1 MKRGIPMKKPSQ
13 FFSALTS
20 VLLALFLL
28 TGAIAV
34 PILYRPFYYSQAEA
48 LELSAQTGYSQ
59 ETIRGAFDEVM
70 DFLVKDEPFGT
81 GALRWSESGR
91 EHFVDCQR
99 LFWLDFHVLE
109 ITAALLA
116 AILILVAAKKLTLH
130 RFGGRGPCFWALVG
144 MGAAVL
150 ILGLW
155 ALADFTSL
163 FTAFHTAFFPGKT
176 NWIFDYRTDEIIL
189 ILPEAFW
196 ARAAALVAGLAFGGA
211 AVLAIAEAL
220 LHRAKRPK
228 SVYEQIKELSPS
240 PKASK

>member
-130 RFGGRGPCFWALVG
+130 RFGGRGPCF
-144 MGAAVL
+144 
-150 ILGLW
+150 
-155 ALADFTSL
+155 
-163 FTAFHTAFFPGKT
+163 
-176 NWIFDYRTDEIIL
+176 
-189 ILPEAFW
+189 
-196 ARAAALVAGLAFGGA
+196 
-211 AVLAIAEAL
+211 
-220 LHRAKRPK
+220 
-228 SVYEQIKELSPS
+228 
-240 PKASK
+240 

>member
-1 MKRGIPMKKPSQ
+1 MKNGSK

-59 ETIRGAFDEVM
+59 ETIRGAFDAVM
-70 DFLVKDEPFGT
+70 DYLVKGEPFST
-81 GALRWSESGR
+81 GELRWSEAGR
-91 EHFVDCQR
+91 AHFADCQR

-116 AILILVAAKKLTLH
+116 AIVILTATKKLALYP
-130 RFGGRGPCFWALVG
+130 FGGRGPCFWALVG
-144 MGAAVL
+144 MGAGVL
-150 ILGLW
+150 LLGIW
-155 ALADFTSL
+155 AMVDFTSL

-196 ARAAALVAGLAFGGA
+196 ARAAALVAGLAFGSA
-211 AVLAIAEAL
+211 AVLAAVEAL
-220 LHRAKRPK
+220 LRRTRRPK
-228 SVYEQIKELSPS
+228 SVYDELREMSV
-240 PKASK
+240 

>member
-1 MKRGIPMKKPSQ
+1 MKNGSK

-59 ETIRGAFDEVM
+59 ETIRGAFDAVM
-70 DFLVKDEPFGT
+70 DYLIKGEPFST
-81 GALRWSESGR
+81 GELRWSEEGR
-91 EHFVDCQR
+91 AHFADCQR

-116 AILILVAAKKLTLH
+116 AIVILTATKKLALYP
-130 RFGGRGPCFWALVG
+130 FGGRGPCFWALVG
-144 MGAAVL
+144 MAAVL
-150 ILGLW
+150 GVLAVW
-155 ALADFTSL
+155 ALVDFTSL
-163 FTAFHTAFFPGKT
+163 FTAFHTLFFPGKT
-176 NWIFDYRTDEIIL
+176 NWIFDWRTDEIIL

-196 ARAAALVAGLAFGGA
+196 ARAAALVAGLAFGGG
-211 AVLAIAEAL
+211 L
-220 LHRAKRPK
+220 LLTLIDELRHHFRKPK
-228 SVYEQIKELSPS
+228 SVYEEIREMGENF
-240 PKASK
+240 